1 MAGNLEVEQV
11 VGDRVQVSE
20 LKKAGGSVSF
30 DPGAFTS
37 CIVYPMIDTLASHL
51 TAEEL
56 QSGLEHIR
64 LSPKQEG
71 VVDLIVRRQAVNE
84 REVLE
89 QAELDLVEGLVGDTW
104 NRRRSKS
111 TPDGSPNIE
120 MQITVINSRVAALVA
135 REKSRWQLAGD
146 QLYVDMDLSAEN
158 LPPGTR
164 LALGSAVIEVT
175 APPHLGCQKFV
186 ARFGL
191 EAMKFVNSP
200 LGKEL
205 RLRGL
210 HARVIQAGR
219 IRTGELARKA

>member
-1 MAGNLEVEQV
+1 L
-11 VGDRVQVSE
+11 D
-20 LKKAGGSVSF
+20 
-30 DPGAFTS
+30 
-37 CIVYPMIDTLASHL
+37 
-51 TAEEL
+51 
-56 QSGLEHIR
+56 HIR
-64 LSPKQEG
+64 LSPKHEG

-89 QAELDLVEGLVGDTW
+89 QAELDLVQGLVGDTW

-135 REKSRWQLAGD
+135 REQSRWQLAGD

-158 LPPGTR
+158 LPAGTR

-219 IRTGELARKA
+219 IRTGDLARKA

>member
-1 MAGNLEVEQV
+1 
-11 VGDRVQVSE
+11 
-20 LKKAGGSVSF
+20 
-30 DPGAFTS
+30 
-37 CIVYPMIDTLASHL
+37 MIHTISSHL
-51 TAEEL
+51 TTDEL
-56 QSGLEHIR
+56 QSGWDHIR
-64 LSPKQEG
+64 LSPKDEG
-71 VVDLIVRRQAVNE
+71 VLDLIVRRPAVNE

-89 QAELDLVEGLVGDTW
+89 QAELDLVQGLVGDTW

-158 LPPGTR
+158 LPSGTR
-164 LALGSAVIEVT
+164 LLLGSAVIEVT

-210 HARVIQAGR
+210 HARVVQPGR

>member
-1 MAGNLEVEQV
+1 L
-11 VGDRVQVSE
+11 D
-20 LKKAGGSVSF
+20 
-30 DPGAFTS
+30 
-37 CIVYPMIDTLASHL
+37 
-51 TAEEL
+51 
-56 QSGLEHIR
+56 HIR
-64 LSPKQEG
+64 LSPKHEG
-71 VVDLIVRRQAVNE
+71 VVDLIVRRQAINE

-89 QAELDLVEGLVGDTW
+89 QSELDPVEGLVGDTW
-104 NRRRSKS
+104 NRRRSTS

-158 LPPGTR
+158 LPSGTH

-219 IRTGELARKA
+219 ISTGELARKV

>member
-1 MAGNLEVEQV
+1 
-11 VGDRVQVSE
+11 
-20 LKKAGGSVSF
+20 
-30 DPGAFTS
+30 
-37 CIVYPMIDTLASHL
+37 MIHTISSHL
-51 TAEEL
+51 TTDEL
-56 QSGLEHIR
+56 QSGLDH
-64 LSPKQEG
+64 L
-71 VVDLIVRRQAVNE
+71 
-84 REVLE
+84 
-89 QAELDLVEGLVGDTW
+89 
-104 NRRRSKS
+104 RRSTS

-158 LPPGTR
+158 LPSGTH

-200 LGKEL
+200 VGKQL
-205 RLRGL
+205 HLRGL
-210 HARVIQAGR
+210 NAKVIQGGV
-219 IRTGELARKA
+219 IRVGD